1 MVLVGFAG
9 WVVVRVNRRNAQRL
23 PTADQRSTISS
34 SGSANLQ
41 IEAICWRLN
50 SSDSISKLLA
60 NLFSQPRILAKNWMI
75 SVKEI
80 AMIHCMA
87 IRCHLSL

>member
-1 MVLVGFAG
+1 LVGFAG
-9 WVVVRVNRRNAQRL
+9 WVVVRVNRRDAQRL

-34 SGSANLQ
+34 FGSANLQ

-50 SSDSISKLLA
+50 SIDSIAKFLA
-60 NLFSQPRILAKNWMI
+60 SLFSQPRILAKNWMI
-75 SVKEI
+75 LVEKI

-87 IRCHLSL
+87 IRSHLSL